1 MTSRRDFLAL
11 SAAAMFLRRSSHAA
25 TPFPVTLRQAPPYQ
39 AMLGL
44 ALPGGDEFPEER
56 TALAIEAALQTQLRA
71 GSLPLA
77 NARVRYQSLAEDV
90 ARGVFSAQ
98 GTPWF
103 EALGSIE
110 AARFFVLPG
119 QTVRYEIK
127 SHADGKLAYRVGRA
141 QVTWWHDRLEKL
153 ELREEVLTT
162 AARPWFRDVTGSL
175 WADCPSFQEQLA
187 RGIPYWRARLDPAS
201 GIDIYGSQGLAVGDI
216 DNDGWDEIYVCQP
229 GGLPN
234 RLYKNLGNGRLR
246 DITEG
251 SGLGLLDDT
260 SCALFVD
267 WRNSGRQD
275 VVVLRSS
282 GPLLF
287 LNQGEG
293 RFAAR
298 PDAFRFATTPK
309 GSFTG
314 MAAADYDR
322 DGQVDLYLCTYSF
335 FQSEAQYRYPVPYH
349 DAQNGPPNFLFRN
362 RLGAAGEGFFED
374 VTAAAGMDHNNNRFS
389 FAPAWC
395 DYAGDGWPSLYVA
408 NDFGRN
414 NLYRNSSGHFED
426 QASAAGVEDMGPGM
440 SAAWFDYDGDGRPD
454 LYTSNMWT
462 AAGARLVH
470 DAKFEPSKAMPEA
483 YRRHTKGNS
492 LYRNRGDGTFTES
505 GAAEGVE
512 MGRWAWASGGCDWD
526 GDGAPEILTT
536 CGMLSNVSPRDLSSF
551 FWRQVVA
558 HSPSTAVP
566 AAAYENG
573 WNAINQLIREDYSW
587 NGNEPN
593 VVYARRNGHYYDF
606 SGVSGLDAADDGRAF
621 AVTDLDGDGRPDL
634 LVKNRLG
641 PQVRAFQNS
650 RGEDA
655 GWIAF
660 DLTGT
665 KSNRD
670 AVGARVVVDGQMQLL
685 HAGSGYLSQHSKRL
699 HFGLRGAKQAKAVE
713 IVWPSGA
720 RQHFAGLDAGYR
732 YQVTEG
738 VEHAQRVAFAA
749 PSEFAEQALHGI
761 DNVPRLHTTWFL
773 EPVPLPEKRP
783 GPGLLTVSAEM
794 LAGKPDL
801 AAWYALF
808 RRYLFDYR
816 TDLAVPLRLL
826 LDKEGRA
833 VKIYAE
839 QPGPAQVRADLR
851 SLEDATADSRALV
864 FAGRYVSR
872 PHRDYFK
879 LGVAFYWAG
888 YPRQALPY
896 LAEALKRTPHNER
909 VLLSMGEIHLQS
921 GEPEQAKPLLERAA
935 ALNPANAEIWNE
947 LGGVAAAQGDAAG
960 ALAFYRK
967 AIACDP
973 QSPYALLNAAQAL
986 SQAGPNAEAEAL
998 FRRALA
1004 ADPRSADAANGLGL
1018 LLAGAERLAE
1028 SKQMFLRA
1036 IELRPD
1042 HASAINNLGVLY
1054 MKMGQTND
1062 AIAAFEYGVRT
1073 LPASEELYM
1082 NLGRAYLQ
1090 SGAPQKARET
1100 MQRLLEQAPNNQAAR
1115 NALRALE
1122 SR

>member
-11 SAAAMFLRRSSHAA
+11 SAAAVFLRRTSHAA
-25 TPFPVTLRQAPPYQ
+25 TPFPVVLRQAPPYQ
-39 AMLGL
+39 ALLGM
-44 ALPGGDEFPEER
+44 ALPGTDEFPGEK
-56 TALAIEAALQTQLRA
+56 AALEIESALLAQLRS
-71 GSLPLA
+71 GSLPLE
-77 NARVRYQSLAEDV
+77 NPRVRYEAIAADV
-90 ARGVFSAQ
+90 ERGVF
-98 GTPWF
+98 GTEGAPWLD
-103 EALGSIE
+103 ALGVME
-110 AARFFVLPG
+110 AARFFVLPEN
-119 QTVRYEIK
+119 TVRYEIK
-127 SHADGKLAYRVGRA
+127 SRAAGKWAYRVGHGR
-141 QVTWWHDRLEKL
+141 VTWTQGHLERF
-153 ELREEVLTT
+153 ELQQEVVTS
-162 AARPWFRDVTGSL
+162 AGQPWFRDVTGSL
-175 WADCPSFQEQLA
+175 FADCPSFQEQLA
-187 RGIPYWRARLDPAS
+187 RGIPYWRARLDPAT

-234 RLYKNLGNGRLR
+234 RLYKNLGHGRLR

-251 SGLGLLDDT
+251 SGLDLLDDT

-287 LNQGEG
+287 LNQGHQ
-293 RFAAR
+293 RFEPR
-298 PDAFRFATTPK
+298 PDAFRFATAPK

-322 DGQVDLYLCTYSF
+322 DGKLDLYLCTYSF
-335 FQSEAQYRYPVPYH
+335 FQSEAQYRYPSPYH
-349 DAQNGPPNFLFRN
+349 DARNGPPNFLFRN
-362 RLGAAGEGFFED
+362 RLDTAGQGFFED

-395 DYAGDGWPSLYVA
+395 DYKGDGWPALYVA

-414 NLYRNSSGHFED
+414 NLYQNNHGHFED
-426 QASAAGVEDMGPGM
+426 RASAAGVEDMGPGM

-454 LYTSNMWT
+454 LHTSNMWT
-462 AAGARLVH
+462 AAGLRLVR
-470 DAKFEPSKAMPEA
+470 DPNFQPSKGLPEP

-492 LYRNRGDGTFTES
+492 LYRNSGDGTFTET

-512 MGRWAWASGGCDWD
+512 MGRWAWASGGFDWD
-526 GDGAPEILTT
+526 GDGSPEILTT
-536 CGMLSNVSPRDLSSF
+536 CGMLSNISPNDLSSF

-558 HSPSTAVP
+558 HSPQSAVP

-573 WNAINQLIREDYSW
+573 WNAINQLIREDYGW

-593 VVYARRNGHYYDF
+593 VVYARRKGRYYDF
-606 SGVSGLDAADDGRAF
+606 SGVSGLDAASDGRAF

-641 PQVRAFQNS
+641 PQLRAFQNN
-650 RGEDA
+650 RGGDA

-670 AVGARVVVDGQMQLL
+670 AVGARVNLDGQMQFV

-699 HFGLRGAKQAKAVE
+699 HFGLRGAAQANKVE

-720 RQHFAGLDAGYR
+720 RQHFEALDAGYR
-732 YQVTEG
+732 YRITEG
-738 VEHAQRVAFAA
+738 VEHPERIAFAA
-749 PSEFAEQALHGI
+749 RQEFAAPEIHGI
-761 DNVPRLHTTWFL
+761 DNVPRLHTTWFW
-773 EPVPLPEKRP
+773 EPVPLPERRT
-783 GPGLLTVSAEM
+783 GPGLLTISAGM
-794 LAGKPDL
+794 LEGKPEL

-816 TDLAVPLRLL
+816 KDLEVPLHLL
-826 LDKEGRA
+826 IDAESRA
-833 VKIYAE
+833 CKIYAE
-839 QPGPAQVRADLR
+839 PPDAAQVRNDLAVMQDGPPER
-851 SLEDATADSRALV
+851 KALL
-864 FAGRYVSR
+864 FAGRYASR

-896 LAEALKRTPHNER
+896 LAETLRRSPDNER
-909 VLLSMGEIHLQS
+909 VLLAMGQIHLQL
-921 GEPEQAKPLLERAA
+921 GQPEQAKPHLERAA
-935 ALNPANAEIWNE
+935 AINPSNAEIWNE
-947 LGGVAAAQGDAAG
+947 LGGVAAARGDAAG
-960 ALAFYRK
+960 ALALYRK
-967 AIACDP
+967 AIGCDP
-973 QSPYALLNAAQAL
+973 NSPYALLNAAQAL
-986 SQAGPNAEAEAL
+986 AQAGQNGEAETL

-1018 LLAGAERLAE
+1018 LLAGSERLAE

-1036 IELRPD
+1036 IELQPD

-1073 LPASEELYM
+1073 LPLRDELYM

-1090 SGAPQKARET
+1090 AGAPEKARET
-1100 MQRLLEQAPNNQAAR
+1100 MQRLLAKAPDNQAAR

-1122 SR
+1122 PR